1 MLFLWVWKLL
11 FTLSTLLFET
21 SELPVVMPFPG
32 CGYCTCPSTITTGQ
46 GGMKNNSADNFVDY
60 AATIH
65 ILPCSRCVKA
75 ALLQGLYFNVNYSAS
90 LESPLTNNIIYVCN
104 EHASWSI
111 KTHEICNLFWKN
123 SGKQKFFFY
132 FLFCKVVVVSLS
144 TSHTHTHT
152 QLHMY
157 IQYTCIYNCLCTR
170 VCLCDVERET
180 HLEQHGFELNG
191 STYTFIFLNNTYW

>member
-21 SELPVVMPFPG
+21 SELPVVIPFPG

-75 ALLQGLYFNVNYSAS
+75 ALLQGHYFNVNYSAS
-90 LESPLTNNIIYVCN
+90 LESPLTTNILEVCN
-104 EHASWSI
+104 DQASWSI

-123 SGKQKFFFY
+123 SGKQKFFSIFSSVKLWL
-132 FLFCKVVVVSLS
+132 FLFLH
-144 TSHTHTHT
+144 HTHTHT
-152 QLHMY
+152 HNC
-157 IQYTCIYNCLCTR
+157 TCIYSIHVYTT
-170 VCLCDVERET
+170 VCVHVCVCVM
-180 HLEQHGFELNG
+180 
-191 STYTFIFLNNTYW
+191 